1 MRRDIEVVS
10 LYVDNFKSLV
20 DFKLELAGFT
30 CLVGLNGVG
39 KSTILQLFDFVASL
53 FQGSTERWLKS
64 RNWKSTDLTFKPS
77 RKQSISFRLIFRIGT
92 DYYFWIAKFNRTK
105 MTCSFEQIS
114 RFDKTISN
122 EVIPLF
128 GANDKGY
135 RLYGG
140 ELRSV
145 DFSYVGTVFSQIKPE
160 VLGPELIAIRNL
172 IGGFRSLDLLAPN
185 LIRERSRAGDIP
197 DIGLGGEK
205 LSAFLHGL
213 SAKDRNSIVEDLRR
227 YYPQL
232 LDIHTS
238 SVAGGWIKIEI
249 EESIHDGESFKTEAR
264 HINDGFVRLLA
275 ISAQRFSAN
284 SFLLYDEIENG
295 VNPEVTQMLVDAL
308 INSPKQNLVT
318 THSPV
323 VLNFL
328 KDELARKSV
337 VFVYKRDDGITRAI
351 RLFDVPSALR
361 KLDFL
366 SPGEVMIDIS
376 QAVIAQE
383 AEDILRLRAESS
395 K

>member
-1 MRRDIEVVS
+1 MQRDIEVVS
-10 LYVDNFKSLV
+10 VYVDNFKSLV
-20 DFKLELAGFT
+20 DFKLELSGFT
-30 CLVGLNGVG
+30 CLVGFNGAG

-53 FQGSTERWLKS
+53 FQGSTERWLKA
-64 RNWKSTDLTFKPS
+64 RNWKAADLTFKPS
-77 RKQSISFRLIFRIGT
+77 RKQSISFRLIFRIGPH
-92 DYYFWIAKFNRTK
+92 YYFWIAKFNRTK
-105 MTCSFEQIS
+105 MTCSYEQIS
-114 RFDKTISN
+114 RLDKSTVTIYD
-122 EVIPLF
+122 
-128 GANDKGY
+128 ATDRGY
-135 RLYGG
+135 RLYDGD
-140 ELRSV
+140 LRPV
-145 DFSYVGTVFSQIKPE
+145 DFSYVGTIFSQIKSE
-160 VLGPELIAIRNL
+160 VLGSELTAIRKF
-172 IGGFRSLDLLAPN
+172 ISGFRSLDLLAPN
-185 LIRERSRAGDIP
+185 LIRERSRAGEIP

-213 SAKDRNSIVEDLRR
+213 SAKERQSIVEDLRR

-249 EESIHDGESFKTEAR
+249 EEVIRDGEAFKTEAR
-264 HINDGFVRLLA
+264 HINDGFMRLLA
-275 ISAQRFSAN
+275 ISAQRFSSN

-295 VNPEVTQMLVDAL
+295 VNSEVTQMLVDAL
-308 INSPKQNLVT
+308 VESPKQNLVT

-337 VFVYKRDDGITRAI
+337 VFVYKRDDGVTRAI
-351 RLFDVPSALR
+351 RLFDVPSALQ

-383 AEDILRLRAESS
+383 AEDILRIRAESS